1 MATGIGRYHPGT
13 MDDPCPLCAGDGG
26 ETVWRSAALRIVL
39 PHEPAWPAFTR
50 VVLARYVAEMT
61 DLDEG
66 EQTLLMDA
74 VWRVERVMR
83 RVLSPDKVN
92 VASLGNLVPH
102 LHWHVVPRWRGDANF
117 PAPPW
122 APIDAGGTARSALRA
137 ATVAPMLPAY
147 REALRAAFAEGGAPA
162 PSGPLPR

>member
-1 MATGIGRYHPGT
+1 
-13 MDDPCPLCAGDGG
+13 MDKPCPLCAGDGG

-50 VVLARYVAEMT
+50 VVFARHVAEMT

-66 EQTLLMDA
+66 ERTLLMDA

-102 LHWHVVPRWRGDANF
+102 LHWHVVPRWRGDANL

-122 APIDAGGTARSALRA
+122 APIDAEGMTRSSARA
-137 ATVAPMLPAY
+137 AAVAPMLPAY
-147 REALRAAFAEGGAPA
+147 REALRAAFAPDGAPA
-162 PSGPLPR
+162 GSSPLRR

>member
-1 MATGIGRYHPGT
+1 MMTERR
-13 MDDPCPLCAGDGG
+13 DPCPLCASDGG
-26 ETVWRSAALRIVL
+26 EVVWRSAALRIVL
-39 PHEPAWPAFTR
+39 PDEPAWPAFTR
-50 VVLARYVAEMT
+50 VVFARHVAEMT

-66 EQTLLMDA
+66 ERTLLMEA

-102 LHWHVVPRWRGDANF
+102 LHWHLVPRWRGDANF

-122 APIDAGGTARSALRA
+122 APIDADGAVRATARA
-137 ATVAPMLPAY
+137 AAVRPMLAAY
-147 REALRAAFAEGGAPA
+147 RDALCAAFEDGGAPA
-162 PSGPLPR
+162 GANPLRR